1 MLNRRHLLQAL
12 AAGTTVPALAPL
24 ARAQSAPLFDI
35 SLAQWSLN
43 RMFFDKELDALDFPT
58 FARSEFDIGAVEY
71 VNQFFMDKA
80 EDNAWLSQ
88 LKQRC
93 TDSGVQSVL
102 LMCDREGSLGDPDA
116 AARKQAVENH
126 HKWANAAQF
135 LGCHSIR
142 VNAQSAGSWDEQQK
156 LAADGL
162 RRLSEYAGTLGLNVI
177 VENHGGLSSNGKWLS
192 AVMRDVS
199 LPNCGTLPD
208 FGNFRITPEERY
220 DNYMGVEEL
229 MPFAKGVSAKSYG
242 FDAAGNESSMD
253 YKRLLTI
260 VLDAGYRGYIGV
272 EWEGREPASQPE
284 GVKLTKALLVRL
296 RDELAPNYA

>member
-1 MLNRRHLLQAL
+1 MLQRRPLLQAL
-12 AAGTTVPALAPL
+12 VTASTLPALAPL
-24 ARAQSAPLFDI
+24 VRAQARPLFEI

-43 RMFFDKELDALDFPT
+43 RMFFDRQLDALDFPAY
-58 FARSEFDIGAVEY
+58 ARSEFGIAAVEY

-80 EDNAWLSQ
+80 EDSAWLAQ

-93 TDSGVQSVL
+93 TDNGVQSVL
-102 LMCDREGSLGDPDA
+102 LMCDREGNLGDPDA
-116 AARKQAVENH
+116 AARTQAVENH
-126 HKWANAAQF
+126 YKWANAAQF

-142 VNAQSAGSWDEQQK
+142 VNAQSSGSWDEQLQ

-162 RRLSEYAGTLGLNVI
+162 RRLSEYAATLGLNVI

-192 AVMRDVS
+192 AVMRQVD

-208 FGNFRITPEERY
+208 FGNFRVTPEERY
-220 DNYMGVEEL
+220 DNYLGVQEL
-229 MPFAKGVSAKSYG
+229 MPYAKGVSAKSYG

-253 YKRLLTI
+253 YRRLLTI

-272 EWEGREPASQPE
+272 EWEGREPASQPQ
-284 GVKLTKALLVRL
+284 GVKLTKALLERL
-296 RDELAPNYA
+296 RDELTPDYA